1 MVIRMNAVTTL
12 SSLADAALVGNATQT
27 SARNDAE
34 LARALVAKLSATGQ
48 RSTSE
53 MLHELRQA
61 FPDAPL
67 SVRVAA
73 LNAIRTR

>member
-12 SSLADAALVGNATQT
+12 STLADATLVGNATQT
-27 SARNDAE
+27 SSRNDAE
-34 LARALVAKLSATGQ
+34 LARALVAKLAAAGQ

-53 MLHELRQA
+53 MLHELRRA

-67 SVRVAA
+67 AVRVAA
-73 LNAIRTR
+73 LDAIRGQ